1 MQGNGGAP
9 RGALLLT
16 LVFLALLILG
26 WGIVYVQLL
35 RGG

>member
-1 MQGNGGAP
+1 MREHEQPP

-16 LVFLALLILG
+16 LIFLALLILG
-26 WGIVYVQLL
+26 WGIVYTQLV

>member
-1 MQGNGGAP
+1 MQENEQTP

-26 WGIVYVQLL
+26 WGIVYIDLVWG
-35 RGG
+35 R